1 MMSSRTNLAAGIPSS
16 KVKYSKLSS
25 TDDGYIDLQV
35 KSGEGEPFLLGRA
48 AVALLLWCSPPA
60 EQPHLREEQSC
71 QPPRQPF
78 SSRKHGAPSWEQIAC
93 WVGSEGLLW
102 REEALGA
109 DLEAEDVNTGSDGGV
124 SWAGLLP
131 EGPVQARQQSCC
143 TSLSPQ
149 LCQLWG
155 SGPCRAGGDLCGV
168 KLFNI
173 GGFPP
178 SSRRAH
184 PKSPTRQLPWL
195 LCSS

>member
-35 KSGEGEPFLLGRA
+35 KSGEGEPFLLGKA
-48 AVALLLWCSPPA
+48 AVALPLWCSPPA
-60 EQPHLREEQSC
+60 EQPQLREEHPC
-71 QPPRQPF
+71 QPPCQPF
-78 SSRKHGAPSWEQIAC
+78 SSRKHGVLNREQIAC
-93 WVGSEGLLW
+93 WVGSEGLLQ

-109 DLEAEDVNTGSDGGV
+109 DLEAGGINAGSDGGV
-124 SWAGLLP
+124 LWAGLLP
-131 EGPVQARQQSCC
+131 EGPGQAMQQSCC

-149 LCQLWG
+149 LCQLWV
-155 SGPCRAGGDLCGV
+155 SRPCRGGEDLCGV

-173 GGFPP
+173 GVFP
-178 SSRRAH
+178 SSSRGAH
-184 PKSPTRQLPWL
+184 PKSPTRQLPWP